1 MAVVIKPDAPLIAA
15 PLREQFKPLLDGMV
29 SPPAGVKL
37 DPLLI
42 GRARLAN
49 VGMSE
54 NAVAAIQPAV
64 RPPNEAIQR
73 LMAVVHPPA
82 IEDDFRGTIGNV
94 IAIAIRN
101 KEQIRR
107 RANPDASKAF
117 FDA

>member
-1 MAVVIKPDAPLIAA
+1 
-15 PLREQFKPLLDGMV
+15 MV

-42 GRARLAN
+42 GRAGLAN
-49 VGMSE
+49 VGMRE
-54 NAVAAIQPAV
+54 NAVAAIEPAIW
-64 RPPNEAIQR
+64 PPDEAIQR

-82 IEDDFRGTIGNV
+82 IEDDFGGTIGNV

-101 KEQIRR
+101 EEQIRR
-107 RANPDASKAF
+107 RANPDSSKAS